1 MSENPLYKK
10 AYFQCAR
17 RAILEN
23 EVFMKKFIVEKVKD
37 TYSDEKLTRLNELL
51 TKMYDNDMFDLIM
64 GTKSAE
70 DLQNL
75 YDYEICK
82 EIEIYAKEVQA
93 KGNAI
98 I

>member
-23 EVFMKKFIVEKVKD
+23 EVLMKKFIAEKVKD
-37 TYSDEKLTRLNELL
+37 NYSDEKLIRLNELL

-70 DLQNL
+70 DLKDL

-82 EIEIYAKEVQA
+82 EIEVYAKELQE
-93 KGNAI
+93 KGEAI

>member
-1 MSENPLYKK
+1 MSDESLYKK

-23 EVFMKKFIVEKVKD
+23 EVFMKKFITEIVKD
-37 TYSDEKLTRLNELL
+37 IYSDEKLIRLNEML

-64 GTKSAE
+64 GVKSAK
-70 DLQNL
+70 DFKDK

-82 EIEIYAKEVQA
+82 EIEIYAKEL
-93 KGNAI
+93 KEEG
-98 I
+98 